1 MPTSDERRPFEAEDS
16 DDSRD
21 QTSAHIRELEDS
33 VRTKQKLNEQSS
45 KTIAAGA
52 KIWAEVLGKGKKIL
66 FCGNGGSAADSQHI
80 ATELVVRLKMKR
92 KALPAIALTT
102 DSSILTASGND
113 FGFKHIFSRQ
123 VEALG
128 NAGDLLVCI
137 STSGKSA
144 NVLEAAKVAK
154 KQRLKVMSLTGK
166 GVSPL
171 SKLAH
176 TAISVPSSETQWIQE
191 AHITILHI
199 LCAQAELIFFSK

>member
-1 MPTSDERRPFEAEDS
+1 MPSTRKRRSGRSLREVQERV
-16 DDSRD
+16 
-21 QTSAHIRELEDS
+21 IGELEDS
-33 VRTKQKLNEQSS
+33 ARTKQELIEQAS

-52 KIWAEVLGKGKKIL
+52 IAWAEVLAKGKKIL
-66 FCGNGGSAADSQHI
+66 ICGNGGSAADSQHI

-102 DSSILTASGND
+102 DSSILTAAGND
-113 FGFKHIFSRQ
+113 FGFKYIFSRQ

-144 NVLEAAKVAK
+144 NVLEAAKVAR

-166 GVSPL
+166 GSSPL

-176 TAISVPSSETQWIQE
+176 TAISVPSSETQRIQE
-191 AHITILHI
+191 GHITILHI
-199 LCAQAELIFFSK
+199 LCAQSELILFPG

>member
-1 MPTSDERRPFEAEDS
+1 MPSTRKRPSGRSLAEIQG
-16 DDSRD
+16 RV
-21 QTSAHIRELEDS
+21 IRELEDS
-33 VRTKQKLNEQSS
+33 VRTKQELIDQSS
-45 KTIAAGA
+45 KTIAKGA
-52 KIWAEVLGKGKKIL
+52 RTWAEVLGKGKKIL

-80 ATELVVRLKMKR
+80 ATELVVRLKKNR

-102 DSSILTASGND
+102 DSSILTAAGND
-113 FGFKHIFSRQ
+113 FGFKYIFSRQ
-123 VEALG
+123 VMALG

-144 NVLEAAKVAK
+144 NILEAAKVARQ
-154 KQRLKVMSLTGK
+154 QRLKVMSLTGK

-176 TAISVPSSETQWIQE
+176 TAISVPSSETQRIQE

-199 LCAQAELIFFSK
+199 LCAQAELILFPG